1 MSLARNTASACCAGA
16 LSVVLA
22 CQDSSRERDARDVER
37 DARRDACVALTLPPA
52 CEPPL
57 DVGTAEEVVRLI
69 GALAESVE
77 GPLSH
82 AHGEALRPTRDLR
95 FTAPV
100 ELEVAPFVQRERCPA
115 ATEEEDREA
124 PVFPCT
130 ETWRFSSEKTTEW
143 RNLVDPPLPSL
154 PFPPGVACKSSD
166 CSELTVAPG
175 TVVRFQRGVE
185 LHGFTATYLHT
196 VRVARPC
203 TEPCGADELRCT
215 TATTCIAE
223 SAFCLLCQGGSNA
236 ECACHTVC
244 DATPE
249 ETDCSYA
256 RSDDLRMRG
265 TCRAGACS
273 PGQAPR

>member
-1 MSLARNTASACCAGA
+1 
-16 LSVVLA
+16 
-22 CQDSSRERDARDVER
+22 RDVER